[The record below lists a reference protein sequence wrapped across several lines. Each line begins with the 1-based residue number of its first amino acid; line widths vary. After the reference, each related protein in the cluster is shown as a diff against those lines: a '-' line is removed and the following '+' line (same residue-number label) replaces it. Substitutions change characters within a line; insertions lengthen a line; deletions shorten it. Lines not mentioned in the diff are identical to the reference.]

1 MSLSVVVVDDTLEFR
16 AIVRFIMATASE
28 TMTLVG
34 EAADGE
40 EALALILGEGP
51 AVVITDI
58 LMLRMNGIQLLRRIK
73 KERPQTKVIVRISST
88 EESYGRLALGI
99 HVHYRHL
106 GRWSTGRA

>member
-16 AIVRFIMATASE
+16 AIVRFTMATASE

-40 EALALILGEGP
+40 EALALILGERR

-58 LMLRMNGIQLLRRIK
+58 LMLRMNGIELLNLAVAHGRRAGIGADC
-73 KERPQTKVIVRISST
+73 VRA
-88 EESYGRLALGI
+88 GGLAA
-99 HVHYRHL
+99 
-106 GRWSTGRA
+106 RALDE